1 MKFKYLLFFFL
12 PLFINAQSAFIS
24 GNDSICNN
32 SSEDAEMNI
41 SFNGLPPFN
50 FTFAIN
56 GISQAPII
64 TDLNPFILYSSVEG
78 VYSLVSFNDAS
89 GINGSV
95 SGSGLVTVLASPTA
109 IIYTESD
116 TISIIYPFANFTSV
130 SNGSI
135 SNWEWNFGDNTT
147 NQYGPNVSHS
157 FDDSIAIYQ
166 ISLIVSDINGCL
178 DTTSSNI
185 WVDDEFWIYIPNSF
199 TPDNDMVNDKFCI
212 EYNGIRENTFLFQ
225 VFNSNADLIFNSSN
239 PSQLKCS
246 ENGGWNGKSSDNKTE
261 YFLDSY
267 TYELYFQDFMGW
279 KHKKFGNINI
289 IR

>member
-1 MKFKYLLFFFL
+1 MKFRYLVFFFL

-32 SSEDAEMNI
+32 SSEAAEMNI

-50 FTFAIN
+50 FTFEIN

-95 SGSGLVTVLASPTA
+95 SGSGLVTVLESPTA

-116 TISIIYPFANFTSV
+116 TVSIIYPFANFTSA
-130 SNGSI
+130 SDGNI

-147 NQYGPNVSHS
+147 NQYGSNVSHN

-185 WVDDEFWIYIPNSF
+185 WIDDEFWIYIPNSF

-279 KHKKFGNINI
+279 KHKKFGTINI